1 MMQKLKDFKL
11 TPENSYYATGKRK
24 EAIARV
30 WLLKDHPNTFIVRSD
45 KTRKEYDMKQYV
57 QRETLFNK
65 IMYPFKVTGQE
76 GKFGIY
82 ATVRGGGISAQ
93 AEAIMYGVAKALLQH
108 NPDLRPTLKKA
119 GLLTRDAR
127 EKERKKYGQMG
138 ARAKYRWSKR

>member
-1 MMQKLKDFKL
+1 MKLKDFKI
-11 TPENSYYATGKRK
+11 TPENSHYGTGKRK

-30 WLLKDHPNTFIVRSD
+30 WILKDNPDRFIVRVD
-45 KTRKEYDMKQYV
+45 ETGKEYELRNYV

-65 IMYPFKVTGQE
+65 IMLPFKITGTE
-76 GKFGIY
+76 GRFGIY
-82 ATVRGGGISAQ
+82 ATVKGGGISGQ
-93 AEAIMYGVAKALLQH
+93 AEAIMYGVAKALLAY

-127 EKERKKYGQMG
+127 EKERKKYNQMG